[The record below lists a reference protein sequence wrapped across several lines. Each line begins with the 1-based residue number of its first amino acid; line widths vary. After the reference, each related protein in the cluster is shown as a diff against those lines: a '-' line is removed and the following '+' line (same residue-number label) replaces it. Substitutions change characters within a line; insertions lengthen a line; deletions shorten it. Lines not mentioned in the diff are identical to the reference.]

1 MKKKKLMGGMQ
12 LMNKNNT
19 KEIANTE
26 AIARD
31 FVDVKD
37 IVGQFLYTK
46 SGYIFSYLRVH
57 PYNLDLL
64 SDEEKKIKTDTL
76 SLSFDGDRKDFTYC
90 TFPRPIDLDDYKNFL
105 KEAYSNELQ
114 TIEKRR
120 LLTIMLKEAVNISN
134 SGENFEH
141 QHFLKIFRE
150 IGDNEND
157 AKNELRERIREFKE
171 RYTSVGIEAE
181 ILDEKEIINL
191 CNLFFNSRQVA
202 FDIIDSNTM
211 YAAIPQ
217 IRS

>member
-1 MKKKKLMGGMQ
+1 
-12 LMNKNNT
+12 MNKNNT